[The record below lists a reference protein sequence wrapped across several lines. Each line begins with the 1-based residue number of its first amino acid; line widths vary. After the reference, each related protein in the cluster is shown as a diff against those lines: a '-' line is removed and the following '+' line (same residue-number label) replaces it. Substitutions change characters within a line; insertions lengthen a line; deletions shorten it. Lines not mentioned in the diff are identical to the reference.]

1 MAGIEAMINERREE
15 TLHLEFKTLSSASV
29 SNLAK
34 DDRKVLAKA
43 ICGFANADGGTL
55 IVGIKTA
62 RRMGGAKRYP
72 SIAIHGSMGFAKGST
87 HPTSCGISHAQLCAS
102 NSVRAPVS
110 LAITSIEKRARYV
123 SSFGLPV
130 L

>member
-87 HPTSCGISHAQLCAS
+87 HPTSCVATPNYAQ
-102 NSVRAPVS
+102 
-110 LAITSIEKRARYV
+110 AILYA
-123 SSFGLPV
+123 LPFPW

>member
-87 HPTSCGISHAQLCAS
+87 DPTSYELSGPTMMARIGIL
-102 NSVRAPVS
+102 RA
-110 LAITSIEKRARYV
+110 LN
-123 SSFGLPV
+123 
-130 L
+130 